1 MMKEKR
7 RCTRPLFDSSFPG
20 WGRFR
25 VEGQRTDYDSISRIN
40 VRFARDASRDAEKL
54 ERFAVERRRFREK
67 LGSKLDFT
75 RNTDRKS
82 FSFFAC
88 PALLPARP
96 PRPPPLRSI
105 DRSPAREMKRRQDAS
120 KMQNVSL
127 WLYYRSSVLHGTRWA
142 IFFFQQSYQSLFFF
156 FFFLPI
162 NLINTFIDDPF
173 FRSYKITPLLI
184 RSKKYSIDD
193 NRESIISF
201 T

>member
-96 PRPPPLRSI
+96 PRPPPSDRSI
-105 DRSPAREMKRRQDAS
+105 DRPRERWNEDKTRRKCKMFRFDYITARPCFTERDGQ
-120 KMQNVSL
+120 
-127 WLYYRSSVLHGTRWA
+127 SSFSNNR
-142 IFFFQQSYQSLFFF
+142 INPFFF
-156 FFFLPI
+156 FFF
-162 NLINTFIDDPF
+162 
-173 FRSYKITPLLI
+173 
-184 RSKKYSIDD
+184 
-193 NRESIISF
+193 F
-201 T
+201 TDKFD

>member
-1 MMKEKR
+1 MEKMKEKR

-96 PRPPPLRSI
+96 PRPPPPPI
-105 DRSPAREMKRRQDAS
+105 DRSIARARDETKTRRVENAKCFALIILPLVRASRNEMG
-120 KMQNVSL
+120 NLLFPTIVS
-127 WLYYRSSVLHGTRWA
+127 
-142 IFFFQQSYQSLFFF
+142 IPFFF
-156 FFFLPI
+156 FFF
-162 NLINTFIDDPF
+162 
-173 FRSYKITPLLI
+173 
-184 RSKKYSIDD
+184 
-193 NRESIISF
+193 F
-201 T
+201 TDKFD